1 MMDTQPLKV
10 ECSHISEGNVLAQH
24 VQDEPMYVVSSEAV
38 AERYW
43 YSWNPYLDSVWAFD
57 AWQQDYFSCRDVFY
71 CSIFYYIALYNIY
84 IYTFINIWYYTVLY
98 NVILYYIELY

>member
-1 MMDTQPLKV
+1 MDTQPLKV

-57 AWQQDYFSCRDVFY
+57 AWQQDYFSCRD
-71 CSIFYYIALYNIY
+71 ARRNGRWRGRGRKKR
-84 IYTFINIWYYTVLY
+84 NEKTVE
-98 NVILYYIELY
+98 VICIERGPAEADEETWQ